1 MTTAQ
6 GPIGLL
12 FVGNKMRE
20 KHHFAASVIYMD
32 VALADNA
39 SNVCNVRPI
48 ATQFF
53 VSTLNRVRRAFHS
66 PLHIVIFWQLLR
78 WATVIRRSKL
88 NRWW

>member
-1 MTTAQ
+1 
-6 GPIGLL
+6 
-12 FVGNKMRE
+12 MRE
-20 KHHFAASVIYMD
+20 KHHIAASVIYFD

-66 PLHIVIFWQLLR
+66 PLHIVIF
-78 WATVIRRSKL
+78 
-88 NRWW
+88 